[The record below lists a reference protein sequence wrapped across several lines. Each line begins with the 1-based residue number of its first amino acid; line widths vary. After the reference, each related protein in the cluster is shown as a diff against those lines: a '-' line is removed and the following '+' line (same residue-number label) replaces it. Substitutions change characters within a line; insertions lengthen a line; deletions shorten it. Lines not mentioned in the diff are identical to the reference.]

1 MLAEVA
7 SLATADVAGDI
18 HLCARFCEWEVA
30 RAQADLGICTEH
42 LASEGEEH
50 LLEVGEAYV
59 LIYIETFYLVEEA
72 VSTCADSL
80 VAIYSSWAQYADRWL
95 VGLHIVSL
103 VVRGM
108 ATEKYI
114 LGNIVGVGLL
124 DEECILHV
132 AGWMIGSEVQHGEY
146 VLVVIY
152 LWTLIESE
160 SHAAEDVDDLI
171 LHHGQWMAGSE
182 RYRKSCTGQ
191 VDVIA

>member
-7 SLATADVAGDI
+7 ALSTADGARDV
-18 HLCARFCEWEVA
+18 HLGAWLGEREER
-30 RAQADLGICTEH
+30 RAQANLRVGAEH

-132 AGWMIGSEVQHGEY
+132 AGWMIGSEVQHG
-146 VLVVIY
+146 
-152 LWTLIESE
+152 
-160 SHAAEDVDDLI
+160 
-171 LHHGQWMAGSE
+171 
-182 RYRKSCTGQ
+182 
-191 VDVIA
+191 

>member
-7 SLATADVAGDI
+7 TLTATDVAGDI
-18 HLCARFCEWEVA
+18 HLGTRLCEWEVA
-30 RAQADLGICTEH
+30 RTETNLGICTKH
-42 LASEGEEH
+42 LTGKGKEH
-50 LLEVGEAYV
+50 LLEVGETYV

-182 RYRKSCTGQ
+182 RYRISCTGQ

>member
-7 SLATADVAGDI
+7 TLTATDVAGDI

-152 LWTLIESE
+152 LRTLEKSKA
-160 SHAAEDVDDLI
+160 HAGENVDNLI
-171 LHHGQWMAGSE
+171 LHYGEWMAGTE
-182 RYRKSCTGQ
+182 CYRVGGTGQ
-191 VDVIA
+191 VDIIA

>member
-1 MLAEVA
+1 MLHDAALV
-7 SLATADVAGDI
+7 VG
-18 HLCARFCEWEVA
+18 CV
-30 RAQADLGICTEH
+30 RAQKDVLCYV
-42 LASEGEEH
+42 
-50 LLEVGEAYV
+50 VGA
-59 LIYIETFYLVEEA
+59 
-72 VSTCADSL
+72 
-80 VAIYSSWAQYADRWL
+80 
-95 VGLHIVSL
+95 
-103 VVRGM
+103 
-108 ATEKYI
+108 
-114 LGNIVGVGLL
+114 LL

-182 RYRKSCTGQ
+182 RYRISCTGQ